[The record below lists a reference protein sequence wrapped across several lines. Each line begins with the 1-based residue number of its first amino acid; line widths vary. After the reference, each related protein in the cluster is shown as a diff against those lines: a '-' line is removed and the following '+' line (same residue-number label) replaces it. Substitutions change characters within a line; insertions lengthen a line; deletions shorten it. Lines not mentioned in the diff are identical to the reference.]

1 MIIKNCNII
10 FSNDIK
16 NGSIIIN
23 NGKISEI
30 NLDNNINSLNDSII
44 IDGKG
49 LYISPGFIDTH
60 IHGAGGYDT
69 MDGTYEAIN
78 NISKTIA
85 QYGVT
90 SFTPTTMTVNKEEI
104 KNALKAIHL
113 AKQIKTEGASVLGV
127 HLEGPFIS
135 PSAIGAQNP
144 KFIVTPSVENFKS
157 IVGEYE
163 DIVNCVT
170 LAPEISGAKELI
182 NYLNK
187 KGITASIGHTKATYE
202 EAMEGIKWGCTHST
216 HLFNAMSSFS
226 HRSPGTV
233 GAIFDSDITT
243 ETICDGIHIKYPSLR
258 IAYKQKGL
266 DKVLLITD
274 AMMACSMK
282 DGIYSLG
289 KQEVKVENGAA
300 RLLDGTLAGSILTL
314 NVAINNLHKN
324 TNYLLSELVTMAT
337 LNPAKHCKI
346 QHRKGLIKVGYD
358 ADLTLFDDNIDIK
371 YTIIDGKIVYKK

>member
-10 FSNDIK
+10 FSTDIK
-16 NGSIIIN
+16 KGSITIN

-30 NLDNNINSLNDSII
+30 ILDNNIKNLKDNLV
-44 IDGKG
+44 IDGRG

-60 IHGAGGYDT
+60 IHGAGDYDT
-69 MDGTYEAIN
+69 MDGTFEAIN
-78 NISKTIA
+78 SISKTVA
-85 QYGVT
+85 KYGVT
-90 SFTPTTMTVNKEEI
+90 SLTPTTMTVDKEDI
-104 KNALKAIHL
+104 KKALKTIYL
-113 AKQIKTEGASVLGV
+113 SKNKTEGANILGV

-144 KFIVTPSVENFKS
+144 KFVVPPSVENFKS

-163 DIVNCVT
+163 DIINCVT
-170 LAPEISGAKELI
+170 LAPEVYGAKELI
-182 NYLNK
+182 EYLK
-187 KGITASIGHTKATYE
+187 TKGIIASIGHTKATYE

-216 HLFNAMSSFS
+216 HLFNAMSPFS

-243 ETICDGIHIKYPSLR
+243 ETICDGIHIKYPALR
-258 IAYKQKGL
+258 TAYKQKGL
-266 DKVLLITD
+266 DNVLLITD
-274 AMMACSMK
+274 AMMACGMK
-282 DGIYSLG
+282 DAIYSLG

-324 TNYLLSELVTMAT
+324 TNYKLNELISMTT

-346 QHRKGLIKVGYD
+346 QHRKGLIKLGYD
-358 ADLTLFDDNIDIK
+358 ADLTIFDDNIDIK
-371 YTIIDGKIVYKK
+371 YTIVNGKVVYKK

>member
-10 FSNDIK
+10 FSTGVK
-16 NGSIIIN
+16 NGSIKIN

-30 NLDNNINSLNDSII
+30 SLDNSIDCLDDTFI
-44 IDGKG
+44 LDGRG

-78 NISKTIA
+78 NISKTIVK
-85 QYGVT
+85 YGVT
-90 SFTPTTMTVNKEEI
+90 SFTPTTMTVDKEEI
-104 KNALKAIHL
+104 KKALKAIYL
-113 AKQIKTEGASVLGV
+113 AKENKTEGANILGI

-144 KFIVTPSVENFKS
+144 KFIVTPSVENFKN

-163 DIVNCVT
+163 NIVNCVT
-170 LAPEISGAKELI
+170 LAPEVSGAKELI
-182 NYLNK
+182 RYLK
-187 KGITASIGHTKATYE
+187 EKGITASIGHTKATYE

-216 HLFNAMSSFS
+216 HLFNAMSPFS
-226 HRSPGTV
+226 HRNPGTV

-282 DGIYSLG
+282 DGIYTLG

-314 NVAINNLHKN
+314 NVAINNLRKN
-324 TNYLLSELVTMAT
+324 TNYSLNELVNMAT
-337 LNPAKHCKI
+337 LNPAKHCNI
-346 QHRKGLIKVGYD
+346 QHKKGLIKLGYD

-371 YTIIDGKIVYKK
+371 YTIVNGKIVYKK

>member
-10 FSNDIK
+10 FSTGVK
-16 NGSIIIN
+16 NGSIKIN

-30 NLDNNINSLNDSII
+30 SLDNSIDCLDDTFI
-44 IDGKG
+44 LDGRG

-78 NISKTIA
+78 NISKTIVK
-85 QYGVT
+85 YGVT
-90 SFTPTTMTVNKEEI
+90 SFTPTTMTVDKEEI
-104 KNALKAIHL
+104 KKALKAIYL
-113 AKQIKTEGASVLGV
+113 AKENKTEGANILGI

-144 KFIVTPSVENFKS
+144 KFIVTPSVENFKN

-163 DIVNCVT
+163 NIVNCVT
-170 LAPEISGAKELI
+170 LAPEVSGAKELI
-182 NYLNK
+182 RYLK
-187 KGITASIGHTKATYE
+187 EKGITASIGHTKATYE
-202 EAMEGIKWGCTHST
+202 EAMEGIKCGCTHST
-216 HLFNAMSSFS
+216 HLFNAMSPFS
-226 HRSPGTV
+226 HRNPGTV

-282 DGIYSLG
+282 DGIYTLG

-314 NVAINNLHKN
+314 NVAINNLRKN
-324 TNYLLSELVTMAT
+324 TNYSLNELVNMAT
-337 LNPAKHCKI
+337 LNPAKHCNI
-346 QHRKGLIKVGYD
+346 QHKKGLIKLGYD

-371 YTIIDGKIVYKK
+371 YTIVNGKIVYKK